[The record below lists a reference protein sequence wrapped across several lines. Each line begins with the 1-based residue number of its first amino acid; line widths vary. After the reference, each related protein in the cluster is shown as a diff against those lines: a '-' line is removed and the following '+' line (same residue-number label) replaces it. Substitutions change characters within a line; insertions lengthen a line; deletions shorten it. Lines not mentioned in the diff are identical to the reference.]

1 MTKDLESPS
10 DISQL
15 FLYITGVGMDE
26 TPPKPLTDDA
36 VVGNRWGSAKVFA
49 IFRVAVH
56 HCFTDRTLLEKEF
69 WYLFWLE

>member
-10 DISQL
+10 DIPSCSCIL
-15 FLYITGVGMDE
+15 RLGMDE

-36 VVGNRWGSAKVFA
+36 VRGNRWGSAKVFA

-56 HCFTDRTLLEKEF
+56 HCFTDRTLLKEEF
-69 WYLFWLE
+69 RYLFWSE